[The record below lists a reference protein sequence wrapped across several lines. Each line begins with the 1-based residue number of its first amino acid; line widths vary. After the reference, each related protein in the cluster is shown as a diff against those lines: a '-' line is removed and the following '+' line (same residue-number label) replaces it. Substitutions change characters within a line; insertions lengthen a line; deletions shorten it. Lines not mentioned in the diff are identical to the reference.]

1 MARDL
6 FTECAEQLA
15 GSPAL
20 VAQLLAA
27 HSPAAD
33 GWCRGHSAHR
43 ERFPCSIRRLAELA
57 TGAAAPVPARPRPAP
72 PTAAATAGAP
82 ADGPGPLARPVAQP
96 VNGHSAS
103 PDGTLRR

>member
-1 MARDL
+1 MAKDL

-15 GSPAL
+15 GSPVL
-20 VAQLLAA
+20 VAQLLAE

-57 TGAAAPVPARPRPAP
+57 TAGGPPAP
-72 PTAAATAGAP
+72 A
-82 ADGPGPLARPVAQP
+82 
-96 VNGHSAS
+96 
-103 PDGTLRR
+103 